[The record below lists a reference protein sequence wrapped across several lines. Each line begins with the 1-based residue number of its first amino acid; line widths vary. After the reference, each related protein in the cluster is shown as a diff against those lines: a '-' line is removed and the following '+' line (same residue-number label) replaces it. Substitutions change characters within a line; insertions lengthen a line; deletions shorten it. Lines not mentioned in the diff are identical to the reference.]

1 MREPKYR
8 DIKSEILESSF
19 EYLSKNGLENISMR
33 DLCKGVGISIGSVY
47 YWFENKEEL
56 IAETAEYGLRKV
68 SDDIFIYAF
77 ENIRDIESG
86 FEGCFDKINEHRVA
100 LRFIY
105 QLASSP
111 VYGDV
116 IRKRGSDL
124 ESVYH
129 EYAIRLSKTLDRSVD
144 FMLPLVYLFVS
155 AVLDY
160 AVWEDYTKTKAQ
172 LDYISTLLKRS
183 STEST

>member
-8 DIKSEILESSF
+8 DIKSDILQSSF

-33 DLCKGVGISIGSVY
+33 DLCKGVGISVGSVY

-68 SDDIFIYAF
+68 SDDIFTHAF
-77 ENIRDIESG
+77 ENICDVESS
-86 FEGCFDKINEHRVA
+86 FDVCFGKINEHRVA

-116 IRKRGSDL
+116 IRKRGLDL
-124 ESVYH
+124 EGIYK
-129 EYAIRLSKTLDRSVD
+129 EYAVRLSKSLDCSVD

-160 AVWEDYTKTKAQ
+160 AVWEDYTKTKVQ
-172 LDYISTLLKRS
+172 LDYICSMLKK
-183 STEST
+183 T